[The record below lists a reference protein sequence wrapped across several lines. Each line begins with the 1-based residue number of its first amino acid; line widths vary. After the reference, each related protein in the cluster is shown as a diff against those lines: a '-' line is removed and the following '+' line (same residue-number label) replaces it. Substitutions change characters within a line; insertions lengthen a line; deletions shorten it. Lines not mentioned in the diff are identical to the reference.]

1 MHNLLK
7 ITDVNSQ
14 SIRNEILLK
23 WFNHLVTKYYPYL
36 CDFAYTITL
45 SRELSEEI
53 VDDVFM
59 KIWDRREEVS
69 QIENLPSY
77 LYKAVKNTSL
87 NYLEKIKKHR
97 IIPFENLPEITLP
110 TYHGSPEDEY
120 ISREF
125 DDDYN
130 KTINSLP
137 DKCKLIFRLAKEDG
151 LKYKE
156 IATLLGLSE
165 KTVEN
170 QISIALK
177 KITECLKKNKDFHL
191 KKKNGFTGLMSL
203 FF

>member
-1 MHNLLK
+1 
-7 ITDVNSQ
+7 VNSQ

-36 CDFAYTITL
+36 CDFAYTITQ

-87 NYLEKIKKHR
+87 NYLEKIKKHH
-97 IIPFENLPEITLP
+97 IIPFENLPEIQLP
-110 TYHGSPEDEY
+110 AFQGSPEDEF

-125 DDDYN
+125 DEDYN
-130 KTINSLP
+130 KTISCLP

-156 IATLLGLSE
+156 IASLLGLSE

-170 QISIALK
+170 QVSIALK
-177 KITECLKKNKDFHL
+177 KITECLQKNKDFHL
-191 KKKNGFTGLMSL
+191 KKKKGLTGLLSL

>member
-1 MHNLLK
+1 
-7 ITDVNSQ
+7 VNSQ
-14 SIRNEILLK
+14 NIRNEILLE
-23 WFNHLVTKYYPYL
+23 WFNHLVNKYYPYL
-36 CDFAYTITL
+36 CDFAYIITH

-53 VDDVFM
+53 TDDVFM

-77 LYKAVKNTSL
+77 LYKAIKNTSI
-87 NYLEKIKKHR
+87 NYLEKIKKHH
-97 IIPFENLPEITLP
+97 IIPFENLPDINPLIQ
-110 TYHGSPEDEY
+110 HNSPEDEL
-120 ISREF
+120 ISKEF
-125 DDDYN
+125 EQDYN
-130 KTINSLP
+130 NTINILP
-137 DKCKLIFRLAKEDG
+137 EKCKLIFCLAKEDG

-156 IATLLGLSE
+156 IASLLGISE

-191 KKKNGFTGLMSL
+191 RRKPGLTGLLSV

>member
-1 MHNLLK
+1 
-7 ITDVNSQ
+7 VNGQ
-14 SIRNEILLK
+14 AIRNEILLK
-23 WFNHLVTKYYPYL
+23 WFNQTVNKYYPYL
-36 CDFAYTITL
+36 CDFAYSITL

-53 VDDVFM
+53 TDDVFM

-77 LYKAVKNTSL
+77 LYKAVKNTSI
-87 NYLEKIKKHR
+87 NYLEKIKKHH
-97 IIPFENLPEITLP
+97 IIPFENLPEISIPSFKNT
-110 TYHGSPEDEY
+110 PEDEL
-120 ISREF
+120 ISKEF
-125 DDDYN
+125 DQDYL

-156 IATLLGLSE
+156 IAILLGISE

-177 KITECLKKNKDFHL
+177 KICDCLKKNNDLNFKR
-191 KKKNGFTGLMSL
+191 KSGLSNLLSL
-203 FF
+203 LF